1 MPDDAEFED
10 PDFQLGAEL
19 GADAEAMAKAI
30 VLSMLNEHDPSHPG
44 PATMDLIKSLA
55 STTARALA
63 GVDIPEETIEGLV
76 RSTTWAATVAGMIAQ
91 IAAGII
97 RGAEAQGVVFADLRE
112 QLSSPY
118 SLPDLGYDPPERD

>member
-1 MPDDAEFED
+1 MTHDAEFEN
-10 PDFQLGAEL
+10 PDFQLGFEV

-63 GVDIPEETIEGLV
+63 DVEMPEETIEGLV
-76 RSTTWAATVAGMIAQ
+76 RSTTWAATVAGTIAQ
-91 IAAGII
+91 IAVAII
-97 RGAEAQGVVFADLRE
+97 RGAEAEGVVFADLRE

-118 SLPDLGYDPPERD
+118 SLPDLGYDPSD